1 MATTSSVDYER
12 TRGGRYEPVGGRG
25 RNLLDRMG
33 ATDEKLAPAIA
44 RLALGIVI
52 FPHGAQKML
61 GWFGGQGF
69 STTVNHFSA
78 MMSKPVAVLAILIE
92 FFCSIALIVGALSR
106 LAALGIAAIMIGA
119 IAMVHAKFGF
129 FMNWTGQKAGE
140 GFEFHLLALGCAFVV
155 FFAGGGVGSVDRAI
169 TRKRNLPV

>member
-12 TRGGRYEPVGGRG
+12 ARGGRYEPARRRG
-25 RNLLDRMG
+25 RNLLDRIV

-44 RLALGIVI
+44 RLALGVMI

-61 GWFGGQGF
+61 GWFGGHGF
-69 STTVNHFSA
+69 SGTVQHFST
-78 MMSKPVAVLAILIE
+78 MMPTPIAVLAILIE
-92 FFCSIALIVGALSR
+92 FFGAIALILGVLSR
-106 LAALGIAAIMIGA
+106 LAALGIAGIMIGA

-140 GFEFHLLALGCAFVV
+140 GYEFHVLAIGLALVV